1 MNFVRTEGFMSIV
14 KRRSLISNSAGMH
27 RLMMRKGNFPCDK
40 NLWLQ
45 YNDLRVKV
53 CAICEMM
60 KGQRGLI
67 RYEKTQGV
75 SKWQNNFHDD
85 RDYFL
90 YSNCFEALWL
100 FEVWDLLDLWW
111 SSSFLF
117 HGELF
122 TQNCSLCRGFLMI
135 LQGSADVCG
144 CT

>member
-14 KRRSLISNSAGMH
+14 KLRSLISNSAGMH

-67 RYEKTQGV
+67 RFEKTQGV
-75 SKWQNNFHDD
+75 SKWQNNFHDEITFCIQTVLKLF
-85 RDYFL
+85 DYL
-90 YSNCFEALWL
+90 RYEICLIYDEALR
-100 FEVWDLLDLWW
+100 F
-111 SSSFLF
+111 
-117 HGELF
+117 
-122 TQNCSLCRGFLMI
+122 CSM
-135 LQGSADVCG
+135 GSCLRKTVVYVG
-144 CT
+144 VS